1 MPGLG
6 TVINAA
12 GIVVGG
18 ILGLLFGKLIKPRF
32 QETLICACGVCVIVL
47 GIAGAMEQMLTLSE
61 NGTLTSGGT
70 MMIIASLAIGAI
82 LGELID
88 IEGAMERFGGWLKK
102 VTKSEGDG
110 GFVDGFV
117 TASLTVCIGAM
128 AVVGSI
134 QDGIFGDYSTLSA
147 KAVLDLIIV
156 MIMTAGKGKG
166 CVFSAVPV
174 VIFQGSVTLL
184 SRLIQPIMT
193 EVALANLSLVGSI
206 LIFCVGVNLVG
217 GKRIKVANLLP
228 SIVVAVACAF
238 LPWF

>member
-32 QETLICACGVCVIVL
+32 QETLTCACGVCVLCL

-102 VTKSEGDG
+102 GHKKRGRR
-110 GFVDGFV
+110 
-117 TASLTVCIGAM
+117 
-128 AVVGSI
+128 
-134 QDGIFGDYSTLSA
+134 
-147 KAVLDLIIV
+147 
-156 MIMTAGKGKG
+156 
-166 CVFSAVPV
+166 
-174 VIFQGSVTLL
+174 
-184 SRLIQPIMT
+184 RL
-193 EVALANLSLVGSI
+193 
-206 LIFCVGVNLVG
+206 C
-217 GKRIKVANLLP
+217 
-228 SIVVAVACAF
+228 
-238 LPWF
+238 